1 MFKYRKHDNYI
12 GSVFSFGAGT
22 QSTAIMALIK
32 HEPERIIETVGHLPD
47 YALFADTG
55 AESHDS
61 LVNFEFWRANSPIP
75 LYRVKNWKKNALNDG
90 YRALPVYFPY
100 GGAMMK
106 RQCTN
111 EWKIQPLNKATSKLF
126 PKKRVKN
133 PVALWLGISIDE
145 ITRMKENSIKS
156 IENVYPLIE
165 LGLSRFD
172 CYQILEK
179 YRYKV
184 VKSSCY
190 MCPYQVKRWH
200 ENPEL
205 DKAIEY
211 EKNMQKEGRYREI
224 PYLHP
229 SCESLEIAV
238 AKQKAQGNLFTFDD
252 ECDGICGV

>member
-1 MFKYRKHDNYI
+1 MFKYRKHENYH

-32 HEPERIIETVGHLPD
+32 HEPERLLNTIGHLPD

-55 AESHDS
+55 AESQDS
-61 LVNFEFWRANSPIP
+61 LINFEYWRKNSPIP
-75 LYRVKNWKKNALNDG
+75 LYRVKNWKRNAMHDG
-90 YRALPVYFPY
+90 FRALPVYFS
-100 GGAMMK
+100 GGGSMR
-106 RQCTN
+106 RQCTS

-126 PKKRVKN
+126 PNKRPNN
-133 PVALWLGISIDE
+133 PVSTWLGISTDE
-145 ITRMKENSIKS
+145 IQRMKESWVKS

-165 LGLSRFD
+165 LGLSRQD
-172 CYQILEK
+172 CYQILDK
-179 YRYKV
+179 YGYKT

-200 ENPEL
+200 ENLEL
-205 DKAIEY
+205 DKAIAY
-211 EKNMQKEGRYREI
+211 EKNMQENNPYREM

-229 SCESLEIAV
+229 SCEPLEIAV

>member
-1 MFKYRKHDNYI
+1 MIKYRKHEKYI

-32 HEPERIIETVGHLPD
+32 HEPQRLIDTVGHIPN

-55 AESHDS
+55 AESKDS
-61 LVNFEFWRANSPIP
+61 LDNFEFWRKESPIP
-75 LYRVKNWKKNALNDG
+75 LYRVKNWKRNAMKDG
-90 YRALPVYFPY
+90 FRALPVFFPL
-100 GGAMMK
+100 GGSLN
-106 RQCTN
+106 RQCTS
-111 EWKIQPLNKATSKLF
+111 EWKIIPLNKATSKLF
-126 PKKRVKN
+126 PKKRPKN
-133 PVALWLGISIDE
+133 PVAMWLGISLDE
-145 ITRMKENSIKS
+145 IQRMKESRVKS

-165 LGLSRFD
+165 LGLSRQD

-179 YRYKV
+179 YGYKA

-205 DKAIEY
+205 DKAIAY
-211 EKNMQKEGRYREI
+211 EKEMQRQSLYREV

-229 SCESLEIAV
+229 SCEPLEIAV

-252 ECDGICGV
+252 ECDGICGL